1 MVKHIGDA
9 LDATF
14 AALADPTR
22 RALLAHLARAG
33 ETPVSGLARP
43 FRMSLPAV
51 SKHLSVLERA
61 GLVLRRRDGRVR
73 RCRLVARPMREAD
86 AWIARYRR
94 FWEHQFDRLARY
106 LDQAHPEENAA
117 WLPPL
122 KPPRSPSGLPAPSR
136 RRAKRSSAPG
146 RIRKR

>member
-1 MVKHIGDA
+1 MVKYEGDA

-22 RALLAHLARAG
+22 RAMLAHLARDG
-33 ETPVSGLARP
+33 ETPVSALAYP

-51 SKHLSVLERA
+51 SKHLRVLEHA
-61 GLVLRRRDGRVR
+61 GLVVRRRDGRVR

-106 LDQAHPEENAA
+106 LDQSHPEENAA
-117 WLPPL
+117 WPPL
-122 KPPRSPSGLPAPSR
+122 PKPPLSPSDSAAASP
-136 RRAKRSSAPG
+136 RRARRSSAPG